1 MSHVLCNFKFLHLSK
16 SNDPL
21 FAIFYISLKIVLNI
35 WRFPPEST
43 SDARSTN
50 LINLIVYDERETKVF
65 FFFANGRWFMA
76 RSFRAMRDDTPAC
89 SRWPISRQYSDEKQ
103 QAIQSKQFRWP
114 TKTSYFWRGKRD
126 PLLKQ
131 IKVGKSGVIWRCW
144 LERKGPPPKKKKK
157 KQKERKIKRA
167 SGAFPKAPT
176 LRSRKWYLM

>member
-65 FFFANGRWFMA
+65 FLLFFLPMGAD
-76 RSFRAMRDDTPAC
+76 S
-89 SRWPISRQYSDEKQ
+89 
-103 QAIQSKQFRWP
+103 
-114 TKTSYFWRGKRD
+114 
-126 PLLKQ
+126 
-131 IKVGKSGVIWRCW
+131 W
-144 LERKGPPPKKKKK
+144 LEVLGQCGMTHLLAAGGR
-157 KQKERKIKRA
+157 
-167 SGAFPKAPT
+167 
-176 LRSRKWYLM
+176 